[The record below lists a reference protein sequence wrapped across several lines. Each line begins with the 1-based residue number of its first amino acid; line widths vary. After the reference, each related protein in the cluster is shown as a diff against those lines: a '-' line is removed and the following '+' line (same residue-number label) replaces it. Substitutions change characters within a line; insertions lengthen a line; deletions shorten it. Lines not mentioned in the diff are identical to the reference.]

1 MQFMNFKTLLST
13 ASFLKIIFSI
23 ALFAL
28 ILIAGISYRNTN
40 AVTESSKWV
49 IHTHEVQKELE
60 QLLSQLKDAETG
72 QRGYFITK
80 DSIFLEPYNTAILEY
95 GKSFSSLKNLA
106 ADNKQQQI
114 NLDTLSKL
122 IQLRLSILDSN
133 LSTKYQ
139 TNITAFKERM
149 MWGKFVMDKIRLQIK
164 MMNDLENKYLS
175 DRKKNLEKES
185 YLTPIFTLLLVFFS
199 ILVFLFSFLKIN
211 NDISLLK
218 KTNEALKINAETMS
232 QAEEIGD
239 FSNWQWNLETEK
251 YIFSDN
257 LYRFLGCEPQ
267 SFEANLENFLN
278 FIHPDDRHLLIEGTD
293 KVLNEGKTST
303 HIFRIIRKDGEIAY
317 TKSVSKLLT
326 DVIGKK
332 IVIGITTNIT
342 KDYLHS
348 QSLSD
353 MNRELAES
361 NAELSSFNHVAS
373 HDLQEPL
380 RKIQTFIS
388 RIADND
394 LQNMS
399 ESGRDYFSKI
409 QTATNRMR
417 QLINDLLLFS
427 RANKSESIFEKTDL
441 NILLENTKQELAQ
454 IIEEKNASILSVSL
468 PTLQVIPYQIQQI
481 FTNLIGNALKY
492 SNPTINLF
500 INIACELI
508 DEKNANNVK
517 LLADKKY
524 YKFTFADNGLGFE
537 QEYAE
542 QIFVL
547 FKRLHDSTIYPGAGI
562 GLSICKKIIDNHSG
576 FIFAQSKLGEGAT
589 FTFYLPA

>member
-1 MQFMNFKTLLST
+1 MNFKALFLS
-13 ASFLKIIFSI
+13 ASFLKIIFTI

-28 ILIAGISYRNTN
+28 ILIAGISYRHTN
-40 AVTESSKWV
+40 AVTESSKLV

-60 QLLSQLKDAETG
+60 QLLSHLKDTENG

-80 DSIFLEPYNTAILEY
+80 DSIFLEPYNNAMAEY
-95 GKSFSSLKNLA
+95 GKSFGSIKNLV

-133 LSTKYQ
+133 LSTQYQ
-139 TNITAFKERM
+139 TNITLFKDRM
-149 MWGKFVMDKIRLQIK
+149 LKGKIVMDQIRLQIK
-164 MMNDLENKYLS
+164 AMNDLENKYLT
-175 DRKKNLEKES
+175 DRKINLEKES

-211 NDISLLK
+211 NDLALLK
-218 KTNEALKINAETMS
+218 KTNEELKINAETMS

-267 SFEANLENFLN
+267 SFEANLENFIS

-293 KVLNEGKTST
+293 KVLNEGKTSK
-303 HIFRIIRKDGEIAY
+303 HIFRIIRKDGEVVYA
-317 TKSVSKLLT
+317 KSVSKLLT

-332 IVIGITTNIT
+332 IVIGITYNIT
-342 KDYLHS
+342 KEYLDS
-348 QSLSD
+348 QALSE
-353 MNRELAES
+353 MNKELAES
-361 NAELSSFNHVAS
+361 NAELTSFNYVAS

-380 RKIQTFIS
+380 RKIQTFVS
-388 RIADND
+388 RITDND

-399 ESGRDYFSKI
+399 ESGREYFTKI
-409 QTATNRMR
+409 QIATNRMR

-427 RANKSESIFEKTDL
+427 KGNKIENAFEEKSL
-441 NILLENTKQELAQ
+441 NILLENAKQELAQ
-454 IIEEKNASILSVSL
+454 SIEEKNAIINAVSL
-468 PTLQVIPYQIQQI
+468 PTLQVIPHQIQQI

-492 SNPTINLF
+492 SNPNVNPI
-500 INIACELI
+500 IDIDCVLI
-508 DEKNANNVK
+508 DEKAANDVK

-524 YKFTFADNGLGFE
+524 YKFTCSDNGLGFE
-537 QEYAE
+537 QEYAD

-547 FKRLHDSTIYPGAGI
+547 FKRLHDSSTYAGTGI
-562 GLSICKKIIDNHSG
+562 GLAICKKIIDNHSG
-576 FIFAQSKLGEGAT
+576 RILAQSRLGEGAT

>member
-1 MQFMNFKTLLST
+1 MNFKSLLS
-13 ASFLKIIFSI
+13 SSIFLKIIFTV

-28 ILIAGISYRNTN
+28 ILIAGISYRHTN
-40 AVTESSKWV
+40 AVAESSKSV

-72 QRGYFITK
+72 QRGYIITK
-80 DSIFLEPYNTAILEY
+80 DSVFLEPYINAIAQY
-95 GKSFSSLKNLA
+95 DKSFSSIQNLV
-106 ADNKQQQI
+106 ADNKQQLI
-114 NLDTLSKL
+114 NLNELSKL

-133 LSTKYQ
+133 LSTQYQ
-139 TNITAFKERM
+139 TNISLFKTRM
-149 MWGKFVMDKIRLQIK
+149 LKGKILMDQIRQQIK
-164 MMNDLENKYLS
+164 VMNDLENKYLTE
-175 DRKKNLEKES
+175 RKSYYQKES

-303 HIFRIIRKDGEIAY
+303 HIFRIIRKDGEIVY

-427 RANKSESIFEKTDL
+427 RANKSESIFEETDL

-524 YKFTFADNGLGFE
+524 YKFTFTDNGLGFE

-547 FKRLHDSTIYPGAGI
+547 FKRLHDSTTYPGTGI